1 MIHESSGIPSSQ
13 IWNFARPA
21 QEDYKGAVAYSH
33 LKQQPPNV
41 GWAAPPP
48 DTYKIN
54 VDGATAGA
62 RGMSSVGVVI
72 QDSRGMVIAAGS
84 KVLNGSYDAEVTEA
98 LAVEEGILLAKEM
111 ELHQIVVESNSV
123 VVVEA
128 INANNCNGDI
138 GPVIQ
143 GTLELLR
150 HFRRWKVRHLKRD
163 YN

>member
-1 MIHESSGIPSSQ
+1 
-13 IWNFARPA
+13 
-21 QEDYKGAVAYSH
+21 
-33 LKQQPPNV
+33 
-41 GWAAPPP
+41 
-48 DTYKIN
+48 
-54 VDGATAGA
+54 
-62 RGMSSVGVVI
+62 MSSVGVVI
-72 QDSRGMVIAAGS
+72 QDSRGMDIAARS

-111 ELHQIVVESNSV
+111 EFHQIVVESNSV